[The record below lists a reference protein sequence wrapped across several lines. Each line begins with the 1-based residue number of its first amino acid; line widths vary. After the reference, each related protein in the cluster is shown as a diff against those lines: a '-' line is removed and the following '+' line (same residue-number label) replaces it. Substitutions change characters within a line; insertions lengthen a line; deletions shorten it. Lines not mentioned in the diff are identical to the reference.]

1 MGYDNEKMNLLKKKR
16 SKIYKEMWL
25 EKDSLKKRKL
35 QAEIKIL
42 DLKMAIEKMK
52 QAK

>member
-1 MGYDNEKMNLLKKKR
+1 MEYNREKINDLQKKR
-16 SKIYKEMWL
+16 NKKHKEMWV

-52 QAK
+52 QNK

>member
-1 MGYDNEKMNLLKKKR
+1 MWYDIDKMNGLKKKR
-16 SKIYKEMWL
+16 SELYKKMWL

-52 QAK
+52 Q